1 MAQALLKQLEEIYAM
16 GFMPEEEFL
25 KRKTKILESMPDE
38 SKEHSKKVFEIFD
51 KDRDGKL
58 SVTEFQSLIFQ
69 LGEIFTEEETHQ
81 ALRELDKDYDNHLS
95 FDEFYSWWKSNNEQ
109 EQDNEIQERLRFLKM
124 KLTSEAY
131 LKHIES
137 QGKGLLKADKSTDST
152 ETYRLDLTVNFGTC
166 GQPVAG
172 IHVHYEKNEEKAN
185 SIRRKSNC
193 PNDPVLASLSL
204 LCTSEVSQDNLAQ
217 FAGLLDPLQKQ
228 LKKEGLQI
236 NSITGHLTEE
246 DGKKYWR
253 LVALP
258 KPKSN
263 PVVLGILGVI
273 GIKQLDIDV
282 DLSGDS
288 LIESKATFAV
298 EISKS
303 STTLLSS
310 LGKDVP
316 EQLTLLLSTFGNVAT
331 TFKFKG
337 IGEGFSNT
345 AFQDFLFKD
354 FLELRDTDAAS
365 VRGREAF
372 TELLGQNNP
381 TAFVSAVLKELFI
394 FDNEERLWPF
404 YKGAFNVFAG
414 LSDLV
419 FVANDAV
426 ITVQFNFPHLK
437 SYFASPETI
446 ELWRSTKHS

>member
-1 MAQALLKQLEEIYAM
+1 MSQALLNQLEEIFAM
-16 GFMPEEEFL
+16 GFMPQEEYL
-25 KRKTKILESMPDE
+25 KRKAKILESMPDE
-38 SKEHSKKVFEIFD
+38 DKERAKKVFETFD
-51 KDRDGKL
+51 KDKDGKL
-58 SVTEFQSLIFQ
+58 NVAEFQILLHQS
-69 LGEIFTEEETHQ
+69 GEIFNSEEVQ
-81 ALRELDKDYDNHLS
+81 AAINELDRDNDGLIS
-95 FDEFYSWWKSNNEQ
+95 LDEFVAWWKIDHNRER
-109 EQDNEIQERLRFLKM
+109 ETEIAERLRFLKL
-124 KLTSEAY
+124 KLTSDCY
-131 LKHIES
+131 LKHIS
-137 QGKGLLKADKSTDST
+137 QEKTRLDRSSDSA
-152 ETYRLDLTVNFGTC
+152 ETYRLDLTVNFGAC
-166 GQPVAG
+166 NNPVAG

-185 SIRRKSNC
+185 NIRRRSNC
-193 PNDPVLASLSL
+193 PNDPVLTSLSFI
-204 LCTSEVSQDNLAQ
+204 CTPEATSESLTQ
-217 FAGLLDPLQKQ
+217 FAALLDPLQKQ

-246 DGKKYWR
+246 DGRKYWR

-258 KPKSN
+258 KPKSS

-282 DLSGDS
+282 DLSGDT
-288 LIESKATFAV
+288 LIEAKSTIAA

-303 STTLLSS
+303 ATTLLSS
-310 LGKDVP
+310 IKKKDVP
-316 EQLTLLLSTFGNVAT
+316 EQLTLLLSTFGNAAT
-331 TFKFKG
+331 TLKFKG

-381 TAFVSAVLKELFI
+381 TAFVTAVLKELFI
-394 FDNEERLWPF
+394 YDNEERLWPF
-404 YKGAFNVFAG
+404 YKGAFNVFSG

-446 ELWRSTKHS
+446 ELWRSTKHI

>member
-1 MAQALLKQLEEIYAM
+1 M
-16 GFMPEEEFL
+16 GFMPQEEYL
-25 KRKTKILESMPDE
+25 KRKAKILESMPDE
-38 SKEHSKKVFEIFD
+38 NKERCRKVFEIFD
-51 KDRDGKL
+51 KDKDGKL
-58 SVTEFQSLIFQ
+58 SVSEFYALVFY
-69 LGEIFTEEETHQ
+69 LGEVFSLEEAQ
-81 ALRELDKDYDNHLS
+81 SALRELDRDSDNHLS
-95 FDEFYSWWKSNNEQ
+95 FDEFLHWWKS
-109 EQDNEIQERLRFLKM
+109 DNTDSDTEIQERLRFLKM
-124 KLTSEAY
+124 KLTSESY
-131 LKHIES
+131 MKNIES
-137 QGKGLLKADKSTDST
+137 QGKSFRLEKSIDST
-152 ETYRLDLTVNFGTC
+152 ETYRLDLTVNFGAC
-166 GQPVAG
+166 SKPVAG

-185 SIRRKSNC
+185 SIRRKCNS

-204 LCTSEVSQDNLAQ
+204 ICTSEATTESLAQ
-217 FAGLLDPLQKQ
+217 FSALLDPLQKQ

-236 NSITGHLTEE
+236 NSITGHLMEE
-246 DGKKYWR
+246 DGRKYWR

-258 KPKSN
+258 KPKSS

-282 DLSGDS
+282 DLSGDT
-288 LIESKATFAV
+288 LIEAKATFAV
-298 EISKS
+298 EISKTA
-303 STTLLSS
+303 TTLLSS
-310 LGKDVP
+310 LKKDVS
-316 EQLTLLLSTFGNVAT
+316 EQLTLLLSTFGNAAT
-331 TFKFKG
+331 TLKFKG

-354 FLELRDTDAAS
+354 FLEMRSTDASS
-365 VRGREAF
+365 VRGREAL

-381 TAFVSAVLKELFI
+381 KAFVTAVLKELFI

-446 ELWRSTKHS
+446 ELWRSTKHNI